1 MQNEITIEIR
11 RIFPKWLAKLLIG
24 FYMIMPSIFE
34 RVSPILLGTFIYG
47 NFDNIV
53 SLLIDHILRP
63 SVALA
68 DYDISDRR
76 SSAMSSL
83 LLLFAL
89 FEGMC
94 GFVLPICSAF
104 RVSSISQKRYYYENF
119 LIFQYCLS
127 ILALAYL
134 QSLIFYYDR
143 KENLRHKQ
151 EILFMN
157 QMNEA
162 RRRWQDHQS
171 SPEETDNNLMNNHDD
186 IDNNNNINNYGDNQ
200 WNLQLQKRED
210 KLRLVTFI
218 HDAHELS
225 TDVYSDSTSVH
236 VDSTDMKYLEDRT
249 RLINQHDDN
258 ISSNEEEGNPS
269 GENDKLSNNKSNQNE
284 QKSSTLNVTFANPV
298 TPLTKQN
305 DNVDNNGNIHN
316 IINDIKSHNNIESE
330 EGEGRKIIID
340 PSNHNNNEIK
350 TNNSNRRNKMKL
362 QLSGINICNGNNHS
376 SNHDRNHTIDDHNNH
391 SNTNNNDNNNN
402 SNNSNNT
409 DKNDLQIMKA
419 DDVYFTFNN
428 VKPCNSFNHHVS
440 RIKDSSDVIQN
451 GYNSTRRPN
460 NKNKCLAIKAKNVN
474 TSKTKKKRMTSCCG
488 ERSGSPTQ
496 SGSFYP
502 LAILFGDKPRV
513 SRRECYFSRDT
524 EGVNLYLR
532 LGAVGFGF
540 GVMIFDGFKIAEPWE
555 EVANSVVSCH
565 GHLWIP
571 LHLLHFVYVFW
582 QTYFLF
588 KHHRVVF
595 NVQKFVLRFLLC
607 HLAVANL
614 CQWLKTIVDEI
625 GSEPG
630 HEEELIPDSA
640 IVFPSEYFLDA
651 KTPLN
656 STTLHKY
663 TNGTMPPT
671 FNLTNLANM
680 VLLNRKKHNANTKPH
695 DANYDNSTVH
705 AAEQAVLGCG
715 ITVKYLAPY
724 LFPCAIEYSLIA
736 GAIFYKM
743 FEKVGHVRK
752 ESERLEKLRKANP
765 KTSQFSEC
773 HRSHKG
779 LFVGLLLFMATL
791 VAMSLFFI
799 FIVKRD
805 RRNTAITLYQGTE
818 LVLLSVSTVTCLI
831 SLFRLQA
838 LKLSDLSEEVA
849 FDDNLLLIGLV
860 GMLFYDLFLLVPALE
875 AIPNGVIAAKL
886 YAAKAIMEM
895 IQSMLQ
901 VFFILEASRRCAG
914 TLEHVQKKPG
924 RTMITF
930 LLVLNLAMWFVN
942 TFEVKH
948 ADNHSI
954 HINYYSSMAWKI
966 ITHIA
971 LPLIVFFRFHST
983 VCLSDIWAN
992 AYRFRTE

>member
-1 MQNEITIEIR
+1 MHR
-11 RIFPKWLAKLLIG
+11 RQTNQSFN
-24 FYMIMPSIFE
+24 
-34 RVSPILLGTFIYG
+34 VS
-47 NFDNIV
+47 NM
-53 SLLIDHILRP
+53 HRRP

-104 RVSSISQKRYYYENF
+104 RVSNITQKRYYYENF

-162 RRRWQDHQS
+162 RRIWPDHQTTS
-171 SPEETDNNLMNNHDD
+171 EERENNH
-186 IDNNNNINNYGDNQ
+186 INNTSNNNNNNNNTTTTNDYSENQ
-200 WNLQLQKRED
+200 WNLQLQKCDD

-218 HDAHELS
+218 NNTHELT
-225 TDVYSDSTSVH
+225 TDGYSDSISNH
-236 VDSTDMKYLEDRT
+236 LDSPNMKYLEDRT
-249 RLINQHDDN
+249 RFIDHDYDNGN
-258 ISSNEEEGNPS
+258 ISSIEDEEHSLE
-269 GENDKLSNNKSNQNE
+269 ETLKKSNNKLNQYE
-284 QKSSTLNVTFANPV
+284 QKSSTLSVTFANPI
-298 TPLTKQN
+298 TALNKQN
-305 DNVDNNGNIHN
+305 DNVNI
-316 IINDIKSHNNIESE
+316 
-330 EGEGRKIIID
+330 
-340 PSNHNNNEIK
+340 
-350 TNNSNRRNKMKL
+350 
-362 QLSGINICNGNNHS
+362 
-376 SNHDRNHTIDDHNNH
+376 
-391 SNTNNNDNNNN
+391 NDNNNN
-402 SNNSNNT
+402 NINNVNDNNSNKNNKEEERKPPVNNT
-409 DKNDLQIMKA
+409 TNQYNDYKVQNTNERNELHPSKLQI
-419 DDVYFTFNN
+419 FNN
-428 VKPCNSFNHHVS
+428 ITNYSNNEQKSSDTNDNNHNNNNHHRHHHHHHQILKSDNKFFTLNEVKPSNSYTHRNS
-440 RIKDSSDVIQN
+440 LIINDINNNIIQSKLN
-451 GYNSTRRPN
+451 VKTKRN
-460 NKNKCLAIKAKNVN
+460 NKNKVTNENISTLN
-474 TSKTKKKRMTSCCG
+474 KRKITTCCSHQSNYPTG
-488 ERSGSPTQ
+488 GSP
-496 SGSFYP
+496 FHP
-502 LAILFGDKPRV
+502 LAILFGDKPKV

-555 EVANSVVSCH
+555 EGASSVVSCH

-571 LHLLHFVYVFW
+571 LHLLHFIYVFW

-630 HEEELIPDSA
+630 HDEEPTSKWN
-640 IVFPSEYFLDA
+640 IVSPSEYLMDSNITHGNTSIF
-651 KTPLN
+651 
-656 STTLHKY
+656 KY
-663 TNGTMPPT
+663 
-671 FNLTNLANM
+671 ASS
-680 VLLNRKKHNANTKPH
+680 VNRTKHNVATVPH
-695 DANYDNSTVH
+695 RMNHDNATVN
-705 AAEQAVLGCG
+705 AVEQAVLGCG
-715 ITVKYLAPY
+715 VTVKYLAPY

-765 KTSQFSEC
+765 KISQFSEC

-818 LVLLSVSTVTCLI
+818 LVLLSVSTLTCLI

-914 TLEHVQKKPG
+914 TLEHIQKKPG

>member
-1 MQNEITIEIR
+1 
-11 RIFPKWLAKLLIG
+11 
-24 FYMIMPSIFE
+24 
-34 RVSPILLGTFIYG
+34 
-47 NFDNIV
+47 
-53 SLLIDHILRP
+53 
-63 SVALA
+63 
-68 DYDISDRR
+68 
-76 SSAMSSL
+76 
-83 LLLFAL
+83 
-89 FEGMC
+89 
-94 GFVLPICSAF
+94 
-104 RVSSISQKRYYYENF
+104 
-119 LIFQYCLS
+119 
-127 ILALAYL
+127 
-134 QSLIFYYDR
+134 
-143 KENLRHKQ
+143 
-151 EILFMN
+151 
-157 QMNEA
+157 
-162 RRRWQDHQS
+162 
-171 SPEETDNNLMNNHDD
+171 
-186 IDNNNNINNYGDNQ
+186 
-200 WNLQLQKRED
+200 
-210 KLRLVTFI
+210 
-218 HDAHELS
+218 
-225 TDVYSDSTSVH
+225 
-236 VDSTDMKYLEDRT
+236 
-249 RLINQHDDN
+249 
-258 ISSNEEEGNPS
+258 
-269 GENDKLSNNKSNQNE
+269 
-284 QKSSTLNVTFANPV
+284 
-298 TPLTKQN
+298 
-305 DNVDNNGNIHN
+305 
-316 IINDIKSHNNIESE
+316 
-330 EGEGRKIIID
+330 
-340 PSNHNNNEIK
+340 
-350 TNNSNRRNKMKL
+350 
-362 QLSGINICNGNNHS
+362 
-376 SNHDRNHTIDDHNNH
+376 
-391 SNTNNNDNNNN
+391 
-402 SNNSNNT
+402 
-409 DKNDLQIMKA
+409 
-419 DDVYFTFNN
+419 
-428 VKPCNSFNHHVS
+428 
-440 RIKDSSDVIQN
+440 
-451 GYNSTRRPN
+451 
-460 NKNKCLAIKAKNVN
+460 
-474 TSKTKKKRMTSCCG
+474 MTSCCG
-488 ERSGSPTQ
+488 ERSSSPAQ
-496 SGSFYP
+496 PGSFYP

-555 EVANSVVSCH
+555 EGANSVVSCH

-630 HEEELIPDSA
+630 HDEELISDST
-640 IVFPSEYFLDA
+640 IVFPSEYFFDA
-651 KTPLN
+651 KIPHNNTN
-656 STTLHKY
+656 VYEY
-663 TNGTMPPT
+663 TNGEKSST

-680 VLLNRKKHNANTKPH
+680 VLLNRKKHNANAKSHHTS
-695 DANYDNSTVH
+695 YDNSTIH
-705 AAEQAVLGCG
+705 PAEQAVLGCG